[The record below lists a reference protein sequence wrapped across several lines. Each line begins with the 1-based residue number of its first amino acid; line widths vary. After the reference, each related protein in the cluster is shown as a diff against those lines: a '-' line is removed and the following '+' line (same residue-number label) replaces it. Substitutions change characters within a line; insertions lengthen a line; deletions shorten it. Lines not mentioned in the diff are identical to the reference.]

1 MTTRTALLFLL
12 GFVAVSQLFASHQ
25 RARLDGQREAT
36 SQAVTDL
43 ARVADAV
50 RTWTA
55 TAQSGGGVARLAD
68 VELADLGLDGSP
80 CATDVAAGSAD
91 DAACFDSPDLH
102 IELRRDS
109 VAAVEI
115 VATTRDA
122 DVLAKARVR
131 GPGRDAVAIEIVR

>member
-25 RARLDGQREAT
+25 RVRLDDRREAT
-36 SQAVTDL
+36 NQAVTDL
-43 ARVADAV
+43 ARVANAV
-50 RTWTA
+50 QTWTA
-55 TAQSGGGVARLAD
+55 AAQAGGGVARLTD

-80 CATDVAAGSAD
+80 CTHATGDATG

-109 VAAVEI
+109 AAGVEI
-115 VATTRDA
+115 VATGRRA

-131 GPGRDAVAIEIVR
+131 GPGHDAVDIEIVR